1 MLAVFLPRRS
11 TAKACV
17 PRTGALVQANSV
29 ILSCTPENGQTKW
42 VQTRR
47 LASFV
52 VFTSV
57 CENSGDLEEIKMKRC
72 VVAMLCLLALA
83 MSGSAQS
90 KKSSTKKPSA
100 GPAPDKA
107 YLQKIW
113 DGWATLDPSN
123 TAKFYATGPHT
134 FFDIAPLKY
143 TSWDEYEKGVRG
155 VLAGYK
161 SAKFTVNDDADIHA
175 HGDLVW
181 ATSTI
186 AEEMT
191 DEAGK
196 VNMGNFRWTVVFEN
210 EGGKWL
216 IVHEHVSAP
225 LQ

>member
-1 MLAVFLPRRS
+1 MKRFFLVLFC
-11 TAKACV
+11 AL
-17 PRTGALVQANSV
+17 ALV
-29 ILSCTPENGQTKW
+29 L
-42 VQTRR
+42 
-47 LASFV
+47 
-52 VFTSV
+52 
-57 CENSGDLEEIKMKRC
+57 
-72 VVAMLCLLALA
+72 
-83 MSGSAQS
+83 SGSAQT
-90 KKSSTKKPSA
+90 KKSAMKKA
-100 GPAPDKA
+100 ITGPAPDKA

-143 TSWDEYEKGVRG
+143 SSWDEYEKGVRG

-161 SAKFTVNDDADIHA
+161 SAKFTVNDDADIHP

-186 AEEMT
+186 KEEMT
-191 DEAGK
+191 DKAGK
-196 VNMGNFRWTVVFEN
+196 VSMGNFRWTVVFEN
-210 EGGKWL
+210 EAGKWL